1 MVGDIYFTN
10 CTIVNIYHIRE
21 RNMMKLN
28 KRKLIILGVLIISVL
43 GMIVIYL
50 TNNKPR
56 KFDTDIEKENF
67 IREFAKPQGND
78 LEINVDINAG
88 GNAAL
93 IIDNI
98 GVLMKY
104 SNVDLMFSVNEKIL
118 STIKAF
124 PSLYKDTM
132 KLNDLELKSYFE
144 ENKKTIVQLLGIEE
158 VSKFEQFIQT
168 LKLINGEEVINAT
181 INESTLKKVG
191 NSIVFS
197 MNLKA
202 KGGNEKNYEIEVIE
216 LEREGKTYA
225 LVYWK

>member
-1 MVGDIYFTN
+1 
-10 CTIVNIYHIRE
+10 
-21 RNMMKLN
+21 MKLN
-28 KRKLIILGVLIISVL
+28 KRKLIILGILIISVI

-50 TNNKPR
+50 TNDKPR
-56 KFDTDIEKENF
+56 KFENDIEKESF

-78 LEINVDINAG
+78 LEINVDTNVG

-124 PSLYKDTM
+124 PSLYKDTI
-132 KLNDLELKSYFE
+132 KLNDLELKAYFE
-144 ENKKTIVQLLGIEE
+144 ENKETIVQLLGIEE
-158 VSKFEQFIQT
+158 VPKFEQFIQT
-168 LKLINGEEVINAT
+168 LKFINGEEVINVT

-197 MNLKA
+197 MNLKV
-202 KGGNEKNYEIEVIE
+202 KGGNEKNYELEVIE

>member
-1 MVGDIYFTN
+1 
-10 CTIVNIYHIRE
+10 
-21 RNMMKLN
+21 MKLN

-50 TNNKPR
+50 TNDKPR
-56 KFDTDIEKENF
+56 EFDTDIEKENF

-168 LKLINGEEVINAT
+168 LKLINGEEIINAT